1 VTLFIF
7 GFILLVFGILLQV
20 FPPDYYTQRFYGYRT
35 VKSQRDETSWV
46 KANKLAA
53 KYLIILAFGNLLTG
67 LILTEMRTLSG
78 TFLQVTTAGIIGV
91 TVFLIFFL
99 VEKQL

>member
-1 VTLFIF
+1 MSLFIF
-7 GFILLVFGILLQV
+7 GFILLVFGILLQI

-53 KYLIILAFGNLLTG
+53 KYLIILAFANLLTG
-67 LILTEMRTLSG
+67 LILTEMRRLSDTL
-78 TFLQVTTAGIIGV
+78 LQVITAGIIGA
-91 TVFLIFFL
+91 TVFLIYFM
-99 VEKQL
+99 VDKQL

>member
-7 GFILLVFGILLQV
+7 GFILLVFGILLQI

-67 LILTEMRTLSG
+67 LILTEMRTLSD
-78 TFLQVTTAGIIGV
+78 TFLQVVTAGIIGV
-91 TVFLIFFL
+91 TVILIFFL

>member
-7 GFILLVFGILLQV
+7 GFILLVFGILLQI

-67 LILTEMRTLSG
+67 LILTEMRTLSD
-78 TFLQVTTAGIIGV
+78 TFLQVVTACIIGV
-91 TVFLIFFL
+91 TVILIFFL